1 MNTSIGIVLAN
12 SLWFVPVALL
22 AVVLFKAAMNGYKQ
36 YRFFGRSEEMMT
48 CSIDIDCPPDHVCIR
63 GCCIPESKLEELISS
78 MA

>member
-36 YRFFGRSEEMMT
+36 YRFFGRS
-48 CSIDIDCPPDHVCIR
+48 DIDCPPDHVCVR
-63 GCCIPESKLEELISS
+63 GRCIPESKLEELISS